1 MKWNH
6 VSSEQC
12 SVARTSAVLGD
23 RWTLIIL
30 SECFLGVRRFEDF
43 KYRLDISRTTLSTR
57 LQRLEEHGVLE
68 RRCYQS
74 NPERFEYRLTQKGRA
89 LYPVLSTIV
98 TWGDTYY
105 ADEAG
110 PPIIRTH
117 LKCGHD
123 IQPVL
128 TCPDCRADIE
138 PREMSARKRPDQ
150 PGVEPVK
157 RGPVSA
163 RS

>member
-1 MKWNH
+1 MKWND

-12 SVARTSAVLGD
+12 SVARVSAVLGD

-30 SECFLGVRRFEDF
+30 SECFLGVRRFESF
-43 KYRLDISRTTLSTR
+43 QERLSIPRTTLSTR
-57 LQRLEEHGVLE
+57 LQKLEEHGVLE
-68 RRCYQS
+68 RRLYQS
-74 NPERFEYRLTQKGRA
+74 APDRYDYRLTEKGRG

-98 TWGDTYY
+98 TWGDVYY

-117 LKCGHD
+117 HSCGRD

-128 TCPDCRADIE
+128 TCPDCGEEID
-138 PREMSARKRPDQ
+138 PREMTARKRPAQQGAQ
-150 PGVEPVK
+150 PVR
-157 RGPVSA
+157 RGPVSG
-163 RS
+163 